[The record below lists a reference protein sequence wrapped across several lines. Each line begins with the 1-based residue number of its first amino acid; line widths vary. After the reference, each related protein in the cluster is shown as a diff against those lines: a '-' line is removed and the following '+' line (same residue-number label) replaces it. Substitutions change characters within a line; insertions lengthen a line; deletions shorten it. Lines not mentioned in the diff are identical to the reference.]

1 MQQDHQYLID
11 ILQTAQR
18 IQEYIADTSLPLF
31 YADITLQDKVMG
43 RLLNIDKTSQRISAA
58 TCEEISDIE
67 WHRINTLK
75 ARLLKESSAP
85 EQLWNIVQTE
95 IPTLVK
101 KLTVRML
108 SEERSSSLSNDTLV
122 VRG

>member
-1 MQQDHQYLID
+1 MQQDQQYLID
-11 ILQTAQR
+11 ILQAAQR

-75 ARLLKESSAP
+75 SRLLQESSAP

-108 SEERSSSLSNDTLV
+108 SEERSNSLGSDTFAV
-122 VRG
+122 QG